1 MVYHDNEDGEKK
13 ESAVAD
19 EVLGEVLNED
29 ADEIEEPIAEVPLDD
44 EKAWE

>member
-1 MVYHDNEDGEKK
+1 MAYHDDEEDGKK
-13 ESAVAD
+13 GSAVSG
-19 EVLGEVLNED
+19 EVLGEVLDED